1 MTALIQQS
9 FVSYYPRLLRLQ
21 RYYSLTSTFRL
32 KMIQLLELSLLR
44 GTQQLLNT
52 ADLTLHSGWKVGII
66 GANGVGKSSLFKLL
80 LGELQ
85 LDAGELK
92 MSGNQTIAHM
102 AQEVQADNRSVLDYV
117 LDGDKALRD
126 IQTQIARA
134 ERDNQAERI
143 GELHAQLDNID
154 GYTAVSRAQQ
164 LLNGLGFASDDAQRD
179 TSDLSGGWRIRL
191 NLAKALMCRSDVLLL
206 DEPTN
211 HLDLD
216 ATLWLETWLRNYQ
229 GTLLLISHDRDFLDQ
244 VVDHIVHMHSAK
256 LDVYRGQYSA
266 FERAKAERLAQQ
278 QVQYEKQ
285 QQRMAEIEQF
295 VRRFKAKASKAKQAQ
310 SRVKE
315 LERMEVISAAH
326 IDSPFTFSFQASE
339 KVSNPLLSL
348 REVNCGYS
356 DAPILNNVS
365 LSLSPGSRIGLLG
378 PNGAGKSTLIK
389 TLVGDLAPL
398 CGERG
403 NGEHLRVGYFSQHQL
418 EALDLEASAMVH
430 IMRISPKAT
439 DQEVRNYLGS
449 FGFFGDDA
457 FTPVKQFSGGEKA
470 RVALSLIA
478 WQKPN
483 LLLLDEP
490 TNHLD
495 LEVRH
500 ALTMA
505 LQEFEGA
512 VILVSHDRHLLRNTV
527 DEFMLVANGKV
538 SEFKGDLNDYQQWLT
553 EQRRNLSPTKMVS
566 RENRSQTA
574 EEKKELKRIAAEQR
588 TALRPLKNRITTLE
602 KQIDSLQECL
612 AGFEEQLG
620 DTELYNVENKDKL
633 KQILNQQAAD
643 KSKLESAEEEWMEKL
658 EELEEL
664 NGEI

>member
-1 MTALIQQS
+1 
-9 FVSYYPRLLRLQ
+9 
-21 RYYSLTSTFRL
+21 
-32 KMIQLLELSLLR
+32 MIQLLELSLLR
-44 GTQQLLNT
+44 GPQQLLNL

-92 MSGNQTIAHM
+92 FSGNQTIAHM
-102 AQEVQADNRSVLDYV
+102 AQEVHSQNRCVLDYV
-117 LDGDKALRD
+117 LDGDVALRKVQAD
-126 IQTQIARA
+126 LAIA
-134 ERDNQAERI
+134 ESEHQPERI
-143 GELHAQLDNID
+143 GELHALLDNLD
-154 GYTAVSRAQQ
+154 GYTAESRAQQ
-164 LLNGLGFASDDAQRD
+164 LLNGLGFATDDAQRD
-179 TSDLSGGWRIRL
+179 INDLSGGWRIRL

-216 ATLWLETWLRNYQ
+216 ATMWLETWLKNYQ

-244 VVDHIVHMHSAK
+244 VVDHIVHMHNAK
-256 LDVYRGQYSA
+256 LDIYKGQYSA

-278 QVQYEKQ
+278 QVQFDKQ
-285 QQRMAEIEQF
+285 QQRIAEIEQF

-315 LERMEVISAAH
+315 LERMDVISAAH
-326 IDSPFTFSFQASE
+326 VDSPFTFNFACSE

-348 REVNCGYS
+348 RLADCGYQGT
-356 DAPILNNVS
+356 PILKQVS
-365 LSLSPGSRIGLLG
+365 IVLAPGSRIGLLG

-389 TLVGDLAPL
+389 TLVGDLEKL
-398 CGERG
+398 NGER
-403 NGEHLRVGYFSQHQL
+403 NTGEHLKIGYFSQHQL
-418 EALDLEASAMVH
+418 EALDLEASPITH
-430 IMRISPKAT
+430 ITRISPKAT
-439 DQEVRNYLGS
+439 EQQVRSYLGS

-457 FTPVKQFSGGEKA
+457 FNPVKQFSGGEKA
-470 RVALSLIA
+470 RVALALIA

-505 LQEFEGA
+505 MQVFEGA

-527 DEFMLVANGKV
+527 DEFLLVANGKV
-538 SEFKGDLNDYQQWLT
+538 VEFKGDLNDYQQWLT
-553 EQRRNLSPTKMVS
+553 QQRRDLAPSKMVS
-566 RENRSQTA
+566 RQSASLSADQ
-574 EEKKELKRIAAEQR
+574 KKDQKRLAAEQR
-588 TALRPLKNRITTLE
+588 SLVRPLKNRITALE
-602 KQIDSLQECL
+602 KIIDELQTHLDDFEGTL
-612 AGFEEQLG
+612 A
-620 DTELYNVENKDKL
+620 DADIYSSENKTKL
-633 KQILNQQAAD
+633 KQVLTDQATK
-643 KSKLESAEEEWMEKL
+643 KSQLENTEEEWMEKL
-658 EELEEL
+658 EELEVIES
-664 NGEI
+664 NQ